1 MSSSRL
7 ALLVAA
13 AALGAT
19 ATASAAPDYPPPS
32 NPGGAKGKPAGPFK
46 TRLVCEKN
54 RGHGCFP
61 RIQDAVNAAKPGD
74 TIKVPAGTW
83 KEAVKIVGSG
93 KRYIKLIGNPKTP
106 SRVVLQGSGSKQ
118 NGVFINGADH
128 VTVRGFEA
136 KNYKANG
143 FFVTNATGYTFRN
156 LVATKTGTYGIYA
169 FNTIGG
175 TIANSGASQNNDSGF
190 YIGQTPPQTKPVR
203 SIVRN
208 VSAYENV
215 IGFSGTNMKYVTI
228 TKSLFFNNG
237 IGIVPNALDSEKYAP
252 PEFNV
257 ITDNDVFWNNFDY
270 FKGAPFKLRPGATGE
285 LAYPVGTG
293 ILLFGSRDTK
303 VTNNRIFGHYLAGF
317 GMINQLILKQK
328 DAADLMRNQVS
339 GNTFGMNGLAKSPS
353 EDRNNVDI
361 AYNGNG
367 TGNCISGNIGVQV
380 TVPAD
385 PTGIFAPCPF
395 DGANTP
401 SDEAN
406 GTMVGWAV
414 AEDREGAWVKRT
426 DPHPSIPGI
435 TPLVHY
441 TAG

>member
-1 MSSSRL
+1 MSSTRL

-46 TRLVCEKN
+46 TRLVCEKK
-54 RGHGCFP
+54 RGHGCFA
-61 RIQDAVNAAKPGD
+61 RIQDAVNAARPGD

-83 KEAVKIVGSG
+83 KEGVKIVGSG

-106 SRVVLQGSGSKQ
+106 SRVVLQGSDKKQ

-143 FFVTNATGYTFRN
+143 FFVTNATGYDFRN

-169 FNTIGG
+169 YNTVGG
-175 TIANSGASQNNDSGF
+175 TISNSAASQNNDSGF

-208 VSAYENV
+208 VSSYENV
-215 IGFSGTNMKYVTI
+215 LGFSGTNMRYVTI

-237 IGIVPNALDSEKYAP
+237 LGIVPNALDSEKYAP
-252 PEFNV
+252 PEHNV

-270 FKGAPFKLRPGATGE
+270 FKGAPFTLRPGATGD

-303 VTNNRIFGHYLAGF
+303 VTGNRIFGHYLVGL
-317 GMINQLILKQK
+317 GMVEALTLKQK
-328 DAADLMRNQVS
+328 DAMDLQGNEFS
-339 GNTFGMNGLAKSPS
+339 GNVFGTNGMASSPGP
-353 EDRNNVDI
+353 DLNNIDI
-361 AYNGNG
+361 AYDGNG
-367 TGNCISGNIGVQV
+367 SGNCIANNQGVAV
-380 TVPAD
+380 TIPAD
-385 PTGIFAPCPF
+385 ASTFAPCPF
-395 DGANTP
+395 SGANAFNQDALAEMIRPATA
-401 SDEAN
+401 SDHEQY
-406 GTMVGWAV
+406 
-414 AEDREGAWVKRT
+414 WVKRT
-426 DPHPSIPGI
+426 VPHPAIDGI
-435 TPLVHY
+435 TPLEHY
-441 TAG
+441 AP